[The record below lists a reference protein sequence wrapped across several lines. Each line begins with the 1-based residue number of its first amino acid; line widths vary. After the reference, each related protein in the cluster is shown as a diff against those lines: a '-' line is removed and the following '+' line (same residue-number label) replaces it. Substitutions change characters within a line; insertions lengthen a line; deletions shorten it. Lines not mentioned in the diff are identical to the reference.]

1 MTHDTYVSPKRHL
14 SLFSRMFPTPV
25 FYARAFSIVCQAA
38 WRTRRGYTMEQWAA
52 DSRTFIEG
60 CEATGVRFS
69 TENVSAFADMP
80 GPCVI
85 VANHMSTMETFCL
98 PGLLAPIRPI
108 TFVLKRSLTRYPIF
122 NRIVNVIEPIAVD
135 RTNPRE
141 DFKTVMEQG
150 MDRLQRGISVIV
162 FPQTTRTPTLD
173 RQAFNTIGVKLAK
186 KAHVPLLPL
195 ALKTDAWG
203 VGNLLKDYGPI
214 RPEVPVRF
222 SFGQPLTVNGQGK
235 NEHEEVMEFIYWKL
249 AGWSK
254 G

>member
-1 MTHDTYVSPKRHL
+1 M
-14 SLFSRMFPTPV
+14 
-25 FYARAFSIVCQAA
+25 
-38 WRTRRGYTMEQWAA
+38 
-52 DSRTFIEG
+52 
-60 CEATGVRFS
+60 
-69 TENVSAFADMP
+69 
-80 GPCVI
+80 
-85 VANHMSTMETFCL
+85 
-98 PGLLAPIRPI
+98 
-108 TFVLKRSLTRYPIF
+108 LKRSLTRYPIF

-235 NEHEEVMEFIYWKL
+235 SEHEEVMEFIYWKL